1 MKHTSES
8 KKWPAL
14 LCGAAL
20 LALAPRAHAQ
30 APHAEHEPAEAY
42 APALADLLPAP
53 LLQPALGAEPRII
66 GGRSALAVRQDRGRE
81 IPGLLWSTVG
91 YVVPMPGTEMV
102 RVGMIQEGATLQ
114 AANRNPSLEGFR
126 REGMPQ
132 VKAAT
137 IHVIIR
143 RPPQ

>member
-1 MKHTSES
+1 MENTL
-8 KKWPAL
+8 KWRAAL

-30 APHAEHEPAEAY
+30 APHAENEAAEAY
-42 APALADLLPAP
+42 APSLAELVPDP
-53 LLQPALGAEPRII
+53 LLEPVVRRAPRVS
-66 GGRSALAVRQDRGRE
+66 GVARDARQDGRRP
-81 IPGLLWSTVG
+81 IPGLLWNTVG

-132 VKAAT
+132 VKRAT

-143 RPPQ
+143 RPAP

>member
-1 MKHTSES
+1 MKHGTTMR
-8 KKWPAL
+8 WTAL
-14 LCGAAL
+14 LWGAAL

-30 APHAEHEPAEAY
+30 APHAENEAVEAY

-53 LLQPALGAEPRII
+53 RLRPVRGAEPRIV
-66 GGRSALAVRQDRGRE
+66 ALRDERAARQDGQRQ

-126 REGMPQ
+126 REGVPQ
-132 VKAAT
+132 VRGAT
-137 IHVIIR
+137 VHIIIK
-143 RPPQ
+143 RPTP